1 LSITKGRQKMNRIKA
16 IVSSYDELENRKT
29 SEIELL
35 EKELNERNYTL
46 REGKNKSIIIERG
59 FDGRVIIYVF
69 VYV

>member
-1 LSITKGRQKMNRIKA
+1 MNRIKA

-59 FDGRVIIYVF
+59 FDGRVIIYVY